1 MLDKFEDTYGNIKK
15 IFESRIIKKKKK
27 TDSHK
32 IRTKQKV
39 KEVGWGVSSH
49 KMSGSRPEWEGDP
62 HRFAIGLK

>member
-1 MLDKFEDTYGNIKK
+1 MATLRKSLKVGSF
-15 IFESRIIKKKKK
+15 KKKKK